1 MTQLLLNIQ
10 DESKTIKLLEF
21 LQTLNYIKV
30 EQLSEDE
37 IIVRSKADLT
47 LKIKFTRDHDQ
58 DLILLQLRE
67 TESKAKLGEKVIH
80 YIEKSWVR
88 DTVAE
93 SHALLAPVA
102 VVS

>member
-1 MTQLLLNIQ
+1 MVNIQ
-10 DESKTIKLLEF
+10 LKIVEEGLKHPLAE
-21 LQTLNYIKV
+21 LQR
-30 EQLSEDE
+30 QLTHHLFEDD
-37 IIVRSKADLT
+37 IIVRTKADLT

-88 DTVAE
+88 DTIAE

>member
-37 IIVRSKADLT
+37 IIVSEKEKNAMRER
-47 LKIKFTRDHDQ
+47 LK
-58 DLILLQLRE
+58 
-67 TESKAKLGEKVIH
+67 KAKPENFSDWDQVKDSSGTLDMRNQADMKNT
-80 YIEKSWVR
+80 R
-88 DTVAE
+88 C
-93 SHALLAPVA
+93 
-102 VVS
+102 